1 MDSRVRANEPAFFVS
16 TKKRTRFPAGVV
28 RRRESDV
35 RERSEG
41 NPSPTTIL
49 KFKTIANAMVFFCA
63 KIQLARIIVLNL
75 TKRRCSNILDRSI

>member
-41 NPSPTTIL
+41 NPSAGWQTRELIPAQYAVDSATSRFPI
-49 KFKTIANAMVFFCA
+49 MFFTC
-63 KIQLARIIVLNL
+63 R
-75 TKRRCSNILDRSI
+75 